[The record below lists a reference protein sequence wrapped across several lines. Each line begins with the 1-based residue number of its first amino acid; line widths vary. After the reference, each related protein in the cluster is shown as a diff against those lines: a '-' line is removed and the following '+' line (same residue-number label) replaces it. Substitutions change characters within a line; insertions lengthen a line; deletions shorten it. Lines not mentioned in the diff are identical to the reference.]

1 MKNIF
6 KPAPIVIGIVLLFAS
21 FILSDTRKIPSVDVK
36 TLEGKTVNSST
47 FSNDGKPMIISFWAT
62 WCAPCKKE
70 LNAIAEVYDD
80 WKKETGVKLVAIA
93 IDDSKSSSKVAPY
106 VNGKGWEYEE
116 YLDLNSDFKRAMNV
130 NMPPHTFIVDGKGNI
145 VWQHIGFKDG
155 DEAQY
160 IEVVRKIVKGEKI
173 EH

>member
-1 MKNIF
+1 MK
-6 KPAPIVIGIVLLFAS
+6 KTLLYFLTV
-21 FILSDTRKIPSVDVK
+21 FILTSFAGDTRKIPSVDIK

-130 NMPPHTFIVDGKGNI
+130 NMPPHTFIVDGSGNI

-160 IEVVRKIVKGEKI
+160 IEVVRKLVKGEKI

>member
-1 MKNIF
+1 MK
-6 KPAPIVIGIVLLFAS
+6 KTLLFFLAIFILAS
-21 FILSDTRKIPSVDVK
+21 FIGDTRKIPSVDVK

-70 LNAIAEVYDD
+70 LNAVAEVYDD
-80 WKKETGVKLVAIA
+80 WKKETGVKIIAIA

-106 VNGKGWEYEE
+106 VNGKGWEYES

-155 DEAQY
+155 DEAKY